1 MEITSSDLIITLIAI
16 GVSVTVVYLFVKASG
31 GLGNKE
37 TKTELDK
44 PIAEPI
50 KAENVQPQQEL
61 KEVEES
67 LAKRLEHFPRH
78 LTPNEV
84 EKVKSDLKI
93 LTLKKELLGA
103 VIKRLFEA
111 EDAGEISKDER
122 IRLSKDYEDEMKKIS
137 EDLKKA
143 ELIITLNELETLREE
158 IVKRYESTLN
168 KTQSRI
174 DSILK
179 ELKLEEHKPEALP
192 KRKLIKKEAETG
204 EEKPEKEE
212 VIEEA
217 AAAPKKAKSDVEE
230 RLEQLRKDV
239 LKELEELE
247 KLEIES

>member
-1 MEITSSDLIITLIAI
+1 MTTSSDLIITLIAI

-44 PIAEPI
+44 QITETT
-50 KAENVQPQQEL
+50 KAENVKPQKEL
-61 KEVEES
+61 IEGEES
-67 LAKRLEHFPRH
+67 LVKRHEHFPRH
-78 LTPNEV
+78 LTPNEI
-84 EKVKSDLKI
+84 EKAKSDLKI

-103 VIKRLFEA
+103 VLKRLFEA

-122 IRLSKDYEDEMKKIS
+122 IRLSKDYEDEMKRIS
-137 EDLKKA
+137 EELKKA
-143 ELIITLNELETLREE
+143 ELIITLNELESLREE

-168 KTQSRI
+168 KAQSRI

-179 ELKLEEHKPEALP
+179 ELGFEEHKPEALP
-192 KRKLIKKEAETG
+192 KKKLVRKETETE

-212 VIEEA
+212 AIEEA

-247 KLEIES
+247 KLEMES